1 MRKLIYSFMMLVL
14 MLPLLAACGAAGTGE
29 AGGSAAGSAAGST
42 AASTAAS
49 TGPTAASTEAP
60 ATDASAS
67 AATSAEGTAATET
80 ATTGAGGNGSGLRVA
95 LVTDVG
101 KVNDGTFNQSA
112 YEGMKRAESEFGLQT
127 AFIETQAQADY
138 EKNLE
143 QFASQG
149 YDLVIAVGFFM
160 GDALKVVASRYP
172 DVKFVIIDSVVEG
185 AGDNVKG
192 IVFQEDEAAYMVGAL
207 AALVSQTNN
216 IGVVGGEKIPPVQKF
231 VEGYKAGA
239 RSVKPDIQ
247 VQEVYIPNFQA
258 PDQGAEAARSQIA
271 EGADVIFG
279 AGGPTG
285 SGGIKAAA
293 AEGAFAIGVDADE
306 YNTTFN
312 KGAVAGSDKLITS
325 ALKRIDNATY
335 TVIQELV
342 NGNFSTEPYVGT
354 AANGGVDYAEC
365 HDACGVVT
373 DEIQAQVDQ
382 IKQGLADGTIKTN
395 VQIQ

>member
-1 MRKLIYSFMMLVL
+1 MRKSLYGLMLVVL
-14 MLPLLAACGAAGTGE
+14 LLPILAACGAAGTTTTTPS
-29 AGGSAAGSAAGST
+29 GSAAAG
-42 AASTAAS
+42 AS
-49 TGPTAASTEAP
+49 TGAASAAASLAPTAASTEAP
-60 ATDASAS
+60 STEASAS
-67 AATSAEGTAATET
+67 AETSAAAS
-80 ATTGAGGNGSGLRVA
+80 ASGSAAGGATASGGSLRVA

-112 YEGMKRAESEFGLQT
+112 YEGMKRAEAELGLET
-127 AFIETQAQADY
+127 AFIETTNQADY

-149 YDLVIAVGFFM
+149 YNVVIAVGFFM
-160 GDALKVVASRYP
+160 GDALKLVASRYP
-172 DVKFVIIDSVVEG
+172 DTKFVIIDSVVED
-185 AGDNVKG
+185 ATNIKG
-192 IVFQEDEAAYMVGAL
+192 IVFQEDEAAYLVGAL
-207 AALVSQTNN
+207 AALVSKSDN
-216 IGVVGGEKIPPVQKF
+216 IGVVAGEKIPPVQKF

-239 RSVKPDIQ
+239 KSQKPEIT

-293 AEGAFAIGVDADE
+293 AAGAFAIGVDADE

-312 KGAVAGSDKLITS
+312 KGSVAGSDKLITS

-335 TVIQELV
+335 NVLKDIVAGT
-342 NGNFSTEPYVGT
+342 FSNEPYIGT
-354 AANGGVDYAEC
+354 AANGGVDYAEA
-365 HDACGVVT
+365 HDASSVVT
-373 DEIQAQVDQ
+373 AEIKAKIDEI
-382 IKQGLADGTIKTN
+382 KKGLADGTIKTG
-395 VQIQ
+395 VQLQ